1 MPIGENKKKDLA
13 RKKDLLKPK
22 NDIVFQTLFTRG
34 SEDITRAMIED
45 IIKIEINKIDL
56 DRSKD
61 LLNDDVSNKNGR
73 LDIRAIYKWEH
84 RL

>member
-1 MPIGENKKKDLA
+1 MPIGENNKKDLA